1 MNQINIR
8 LLKEQELSEADKI
21 FRLAFGTFLGL
32 PDPMTFSGDTNYM
45 QRWYAYPKAAFAAEI
60 DGQLVGSNFL
70 SKWGR
75 FGSFGPLSVH
85 PNFWNQ
91 GVGKKLMETTM
102 ECFRNWQTQQ
112 ICFFTFSR
120 SPKHLYFYQNFGFM
134 PRFLTAICTKYVVQK
149 QQELQ
154 SIRYSQISQKQQNKC
169 LQASQELT
177 NNIYPGLDLQSEILA
192 VENQRLGDTLFLWEN
207 GNLQG
212 FAVCHYGAGT
222 EAGSNTCY
230 IKFGAINSGK
240 NGSDRTPFRS
250 RDRFAQLLNECE
262 IFSNIIG
269 MSKLVAGVNTSRHQA
284 YLQILNMGF
293 KIDILGVA
301 MHSPNEQGYNRPDIY
316 VINDYR

>member
-8 LLKEQELSEADKI
+8 LLQKQELSEADKI

-32 PDPMTFSGDTNYM
+32 PDPMTFYGDTNYM
-45 QRWYAYPKAAFAAEI
+45 QRWYTYPNAALAAEI

-70 SKWGR
+70 SKWGS
-75 FGSFGPLSVH
+75 FGCFGPLSVH
-85 PNFWNQ
+85 PNFWHR
-91 GVGKKLMETTM
+91 GVGKKLMSATM
-102 ECFRNWQTQQ
+102 ECFKNWQTKQ

-120 SPKHLYFYQNFGFM
+120 SPKHLYFYQKFGFM
-134 PRFLTAICTKYVVQK
+134 PHFLTAICAKSVSQK
-149 QQELQ
+149 QQQLQ
-154 SIRYSQISQKQQNKC
+154 SIRYSQISPEKQKKY

-207 GNLQG
+207 GNLEG
-212 FAVCHYGAGT
+212 FAICHYGADT
-222 EAGSNTCY
+222 EAGTDTCY
-230 IKFGAINSGK
+230 IKFGAVNSGK
-240 NGSDRTPFRS
+240 KRS
-250 RDRFAQLLNECE
+250 ERFAQLLNECE

-269 MSKLVAGVNTSRHQA
+269 MSKLIAGVNTSRQQA

-301 MHSPNEQGYNRPDIY
+301 MHNPNEQGYNRPDIY
-316 VINDYR
+316 VIDDLR